1 MSRQGFSPTSPA
13 VRGRQP
19 HSSTLTQGFWHSPGV
34 AAPRD
39 CCHRL
44 SNGSAPGLS
53 DSDVLGTA
61 AAPGPSLWG
70 EGKGRLRSQCCS
82 SAGCAVATAAGLV
95 HPGLCPWWVKS
106 CGLLPPP
113 CAEMVLA
120 EVCEKTASS
129 PAAANLLWQLRGCC
143 LFRQIQLET
152 RIARGQGKRAALSG
166 AIESVRSRAKEWKV
180 IKRRLN
186 T

>member
-1 MSRQGFSPTSPA
+1 M
-13 VRGRQP
+13 RGRQP
-19 HSSTLTQGFWHSPGV
+19 RSSTLTQGFWHSPGV

-39 CCHRL
+39 CCHHL
-44 SNGSAPGLS
+44 SNGSAPGFS

-61 AAPGPSLWG
+61 AAPGPSLRG
-70 EGKGRLRSQCCS
+70 GRKGVTAEPVLILSRLCRSRCRRSRPSRFVSVVGKKLLS
-82 SAGCAVATAAGLV
+82 
-95 HPGLCPWWVKS
+95 
-106 CGLLPPP
+106 LPPP
-113 CAEMVLA
+113 CAQVVLA

-166 AIESVRSRAKEWKV
+166 AIESVHSRAKEWKV